1 MGDRGI
7 LFSAPMVQA
16 ILAGRKTQTRR
27 VAKARRRYSLLA
39 RDVQHDGSTGQVW
52 TDGYIMDPGNRD
64 WLLKDA
70 AMRPGDALWVRE
82 AWGCPP
88 ADRPGVKDGRKPQ
101 EGDRIV
107 YAAEPADAAQWITG
121 HPGCADFCWRPSI
134 HMPRWASRIDLRCAD
149 VRIERL
155 NDCSEDD
162 AIAEGAHRI
171 WGQSC
176 PSDTGPNFYTVTLGD
191 EGSINAPTAV
201 ETYRLLWEVING
213 PEAWAANPLVW
224 VYTFERVRP

>member
-1 MGDRGI
+1 MAERGI

-27 VAKARRRYSLLA
+27 VAKPRSRTSLLG
-39 RDVQHDGSTGQVW
+39 DSFSSGPWSD
-52 TDGYIMDPGNRD
+52 DYIRDPGNRD

-82 AWGCPP
+82 AWGCPS
-88 ADRPGVKDGRKPQ
+88 ADRPGVEGGRKPQ

-134 HMPRWASRIDLRCAD
+134 HMPRWASRIDLRCID

-155 NDCSEDD
+155 NDCNEDD
-162 AIAEGAHRI
+162 AIAEGVV
-171 WGQSC
+171 
-176 PSDTGPNFYTVTLGD
+176 DTGRRDG
-191 EGSINAPTAV
+191 APYGHFLVPGFPAAGMEHDAV
-201 ETYRLLWEVING
+201 AVYSLLWEAING
-213 PEAWAANPLVW
+213 AGSWNANPLVW